1 MTDWDVNT
9 TFIERMK
16 DASPLTFGD
25 FREMLDW
32 LKKTYEIRAIDMLQL
47 RVAIQLDQTLGET
60 RRAIE
65 RFDDSSR
72 KLTCWLGT
80 DCNPCNFDA
89 CNCRIHDFALETR
102 LRSICQGMALA
113 MPKSA
118 RGERL

>member
-1 MTDWDVNT
+1 MTNWDINT

-16 DASPLTFGD
+16 DARPLTFSD

-72 KLTCWLGT
+72 KLTRWL
-80 DCNPCNFDA
+80 
-89 CNCRIHDFALETR
+89 IR
-102 LRSICQGMALA
+102 LTVILVILTVVIAGFTILLWR
-113 MPKSA
+113 
-118 RGERL
+118 RG

>member
-1 MTDWDVNT
+1 M
-9 TFIERMK
+9 
-16 DASPLTFGD
+16 TFGD

-72 KLTCWLGT
+72 KLTRSL
-80 DCNPCNFDA
+80 
-89 CNCRIHDFALETR
+89 IR
-102 LRSICQGMALA
+102 LTVILVILTIVIAGFTILLW
-113 MPKSA
+113 K
-118 RGERL
+118 RG

>member
-1 MTDWDVNT
+1 M
-9 TFIERMK
+9 
-16 DASPLTFGD
+16 TFGD

-72 KLTCWLGT
+72 KLTRWLIGLT
-80 DCNPCNFDA
+80 VVLIILTIVIAAFTILLW
-89 CNCRIHDFALETR
+89 R
-102 LRSICQGMALA
+102 
-113 MPKSA
+113 
-118 RGERL
+118 RG